1 MKYLLL
7 LILPLMSCASPAKVV
22 RNKPI
27 NNNLVVRTTAYTHN
41 ESDHIKYGRLNA
53 VGTRLLC
60 GSVRSAAAD
69 WSAFPVGTTFKIE
82 GRPEIFVIDDYGS
95 ALVGTKTIDI
105 YQNSF
110 KGMRNWGVR
119 HVNIQIIKWGCYNRS
134 LDIISDRMKYAH
146 IRKMYA
152 EISSKIGLTGT

>member
-1 MKYLLL
+1 MRIILL
-7 LILPLMSCASPAKVV
+7 LILPLIGCTSPAKP

-41 ESDHIKYGRLNA
+41 ESDHVKYGRLNA
-53 VGTRLLC
+53 VGTRLLS

-119 HVNIQIIKWGCYNRS
+119 HVNIQIIKWGCYNKS
-134 LDIISDRMKYAH
+134 LDIIYDRRKYAH
-146 IRKMYA
+146 IRKMYS
-152 EISSKIGLTGT
+152 EISSKIGLTSS